1 MSPLVIML
9 ISFAVLLAIGAPIYL
24 ALIIPS
30 IVFIVM
36 DPVINMTVA
45 ATKMAAALNSFPLM
59 AVPFF
64 ILAGNLMNGSS
75 VTGRIFDFANKVCGH
90 WRGGLGYVNIL
101 ASVIF
106 AGMSGTA
113 LADVGGLGKIELKA
127 MRDAGYPDDFSLGIT
142 AASGCIGPIIPPSVP
157 FVVFAAWSGIST
169 GALFFAGIV
178 PGVLMAICLCIMCY
192 VISKKKNFPR
202 ERKATAGEIWTA
214 FRKSL
219 LALLMPIIVIGG
231 LWTGWFTATEA
242 AMIAI
247 IYAAVVAMFVYRDL
261 SAKQFV
267 VIVIESVTQ
276 ILAVLLIVIGAQLF
290 TWILTYVKLDVIL
303 LNFMVSVT
311 ENKYVIILMIC
322 AIVFLMGMVF
332 ESTVT
337 YLLLIPL
344 LQPLVAYYGLSMVHL
359 GVVIVFG
366 CMIGL
371 ITPPVGMSLFVLSS
385 VTGYK
390 VSYLGKACAIWLPP
404 LVIAWLIIA
413 LVEPVSMM
421 VPRLLGFAS

>member
-1 MSPLVIML
+1 MDPLLIM
-9 ISFAVLLAIGAPIYL
+9 IIAFAVLLAIGSPIYL
-24 ALIIPS
+24 SLIIPS
-30 IVFIVM
+30 LIYIVL
-36 DPVINMTVA
+36 DPFVNMTVA

-64 ILAGNLMNGSS
+64 ILAGNLMNESS
-75 VTGRIFDFANKVCGH
+75 VTERIFDFCKKACGH

-178 PGVLMAICLCIMCY
+178 PGVLMAICMGIMCY
-192 VISKKKNFPR
+192 FISKR
-202 ERKATAGEIWTA
+202 ENYPTSPKATKRELWIA
-214 FRKSL
+214 FRKSI
-219 LALLMPIIVIGG
+219 LAMCMPMIVIGG

-247 IYAAVVAMFVYRDL
+247 IYAAVIALIVYKDL
-261 SAKQFV
+261 TIKQFGRIV
-267 VIVIESVTQ
+267 VESVTQ
-276 ILAVLLIVIGAQLF
+276 ILPVLLVVIGAQLF
-290 TWILTYVKLDVIL
+290 TWILTYEKLDVIL
-303 LNFMVSVT
+303 LNALVSIT

-322 AIVFLMGMVF
+322 LIVFLMGMVF

-344 LQPLVAYYGLSMVHL
+344 LQPLVAYYGLSMVHM

-366 CMIGL
+366 AMIGL

-390 VSYLGKACAIWLPP
+390 VSYLGKACAVWLPP
-404 LVIAWLIIA
+404 LIIAWLIIA
-413 LVEPVSMM
+413 LVEPVSMT
-421 VPRLLGFAS
+421 VPRLLGFA